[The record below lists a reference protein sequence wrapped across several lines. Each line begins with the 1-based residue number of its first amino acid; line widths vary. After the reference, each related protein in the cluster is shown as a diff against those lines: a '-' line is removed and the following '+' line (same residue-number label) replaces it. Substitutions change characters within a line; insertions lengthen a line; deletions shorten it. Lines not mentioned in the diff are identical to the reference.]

1 MMFDSEL
8 NPWPWSNFS
17 RKEMQCKETGECRMI
32 PSFMDR
38 LQKLRL
44 EFNKPMVISSGYRSR
59 QHSIELNKKRIG
71 THAMGCAV
79 DVVCSGSDA
88 LRLIELALQH
98 GFTGIGVKQHS
109 DINKRFIHL
118 DDAPNATHRPRPWLW
133 SYK

>member
-1 MMFDSEL
+1 MNNS
-8 NPWPWSNFS
+8 NPWPWPNFS
-17 RKEMQCKETGECRMI
+17 ESEMKCRETGECRMI

-38 LQKLRL
+38 LQRLRV
-44 EFNKPMVISSGYRSR
+44 EFNKPMAITSGYRSR
-59 QHSIELNKKRIG
+59 HHSIELKKSRPG

-79 DVVCSGSDA
+79 DIECVGTDA
-88 LRLIELALQH
+88 LRLVELALKH
-98 GFTGIGVKQHS
+98 GFTGVGVKQHS

>member
-1 MMFDSEL
+1 
-8 NPWPWSNFS
+8 
-17 RKEMQCKETGECRMI
+17 MI

-38 LQKLRL
+38 LQALRN
-44 EFNKPMVISSGYRSR
+44 EFNKPMLITSGFRSR
-59 QHSIELNKKRIG
+59 NHSAEQKKKRLG

-79 DVVCSGSDA
+79 DVECFGSDA
-88 LRLIELALQH
+88 LKLIELARKH

-109 DINKRFIHL
+109 DTNKRFIHL

>member
-1 MMFDSEL
+1 MNQSNL
-8 NPWPWSNFS
+8 KPWPWNNFS
-17 RKEMQCKETGECRMI
+17 HSEMQCKETGACKML

-38 LQKLRL
+38 LQALRI
-44 EFNKPMVISSGYRSR
+44 EFNKPMVVTSGYRSR
-59 QHSIELNKKRIG
+59 NHSAEFKKDRPG

-79 DVVCSGSDA
+79 DVECFGTDA
-88 LRLIELALQH
+88 LKLIELAIKH

-109 DINKRFIHL
+109 DPNKRFIHL

>member
-1 MMFDSEL
+1 MLNSFE
-8 NPWPWSNFS
+8 NPWPWNNFS
-17 RKEMQCKETGECRMI
+17 RAEMQCKETGECRMI

-38 LQKLRL
+38 LQRLRE

-59 QHSIELNKKRIG
+59 NHSAERKKNRPG

-79 DVVCSGSDA
+79 DVVISGGDA
-88 LRLIELALQH
+88 LRLIELGLKH

-109 DINKRFIHL
+109 DPAKRFIHL

>member
-1 MMFDSEL
+1 MFDPEL
-8 NPWPWSNFS
+8 NPWPWLNFS
-17 RKEMQCKETGECRMI
+17 RDEMKCRETGECRMI

-38 LQKLRL
+38 LQKVRE
-44 EFNKPMVISSGYRSR
+44 EFNKPMVVTSGYRSR
-59 QHSIELNKKRIG
+59 NHSIELKKVRIG
-71 THAMGCAV
+71 AHAMGCAV
-79 DVVCSGSDA
+79 DIECAGSDA
-88 LRLIELALQH
+88 LKLFEIALKH